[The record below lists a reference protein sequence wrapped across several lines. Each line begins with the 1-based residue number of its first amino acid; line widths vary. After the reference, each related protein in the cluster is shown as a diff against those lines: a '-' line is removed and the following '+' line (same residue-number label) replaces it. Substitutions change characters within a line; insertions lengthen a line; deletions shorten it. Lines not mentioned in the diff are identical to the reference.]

1 MRPLLLPSLL
11 LLPQA
16 LHEALLA
23 VGDVFDDCAKYGIVR
38 SLINAGKQQE
48 VRLSGV
54 PAGMSLKCVV
64 INKLRCAEL
73 LATAA
78 TAAAAAA
85 AAADDDD
92 DDLMLVLR

>member
-1 MRPLLLPSLL
+1 MRPLLLPSLLLL

-48 VRLSGV
+48 MCCQVCLQGRHEMCCHQQFEV
-54 PAGMSLKCVV
+54 CRIAC
-64 INKLRCAEL
+64 CCCCCCCL
-73 LATAA
+73 LLL
-78 TAAAAAA
+78 
-85 AAADDDD
+85 
-92 DDLMLVLR
+92 LMMMI